1 MKRDNGDC
9 SQSREPAVFL
19 GGAMKEF
26 LKEGLWP
33 MLAGFFAT
41 AGIVAIGVM
50 GAFWFLPNASV
61 HAQSSLPGP
70 PWTCSLDNIGATL
83 TKCKDK
89 AADGQRLYIT
99 DITITSTTATAGLFL
114 LRTGTGTDCGTATL
128 SLFPSLATVPR
139 FGYPGNASAPTT
151 IRFVTPLKPPAETDL
166 CLIGSATNTAT
177 FQISGY
183 VGP

>member
-1 MKRDNGDC
+1 MD
-9 SQSREPAVFL
+9 REDLYLYCRVTGIWLVVVGTCAL
-19 GGAMKEF
+19 TA
-26 LKEGLWP
+26 W
-33 MLAGFFAT
+33 LAT
-41 AGIVAIGVM
+41 PLIVAP
-50 GAFWFLPNASV
+50 A
-61 HAQSSLPGP
+61 HAQNAQPGP